1 MVLCTIRMLEEAQKS
16 VNIPLSLPE
25 DQPVLLL
32 DRTHDL
38 SHQDVLYHFALDEL
52 LCRLTGDGGPAVCH
66 LWRHPRAFVMGVRDS
81 RLPYA
86 PKGEA
91 MLRSLGYDTAV
102 RHSGGA
108 AVPLDA
114 GVVNLSLIL
123 PFCSAGPASAF
134 HQDFEIMVELIRE
147 ALRGTGQNVDTG
159 EIAGAFCPG
168 TFDLSIG
175 GLKFCGIAQRRQ
187 RKAFIIQAFIIAEG
201 SGSERARLVRSF
213 YDIAAAGAD
222 PKQYP
227 LVEANSTASLEELTS
242 ISTGQNTVHT
252 FIAAVKEVVRSWQS
266 GKELTEAASRFT
278 MPGSE
283 EIRNMADQMR
293 QRYNLN

>member
-1 MVLCTIRMLEEAQKS
+1 M
-16 VNIPLSLPE
+16 NIPLSLPE

-81 RLPYA
+81 RLPHA
-86 PKGEA
+86 PQGVA

-123 PFCSAGPASAF
+123 PFSSTGPAPDF

-213 YDIAAAGAD
+213 YDITAAGAD

-227 LVEANSTASLEELTS
+227 LVEANSTASLEELTN
-242 ISTGQNTVHT
+242 IGTGQNPVHP
-252 FIAAVKEVVRSWQS
+252 FIVAVKEVIRSWQS

-278 MPGSE
+278 MPGTE
-283 EIRNMADQMR
+283 EIRVMAEQMR
-293 QRYNLN
+293 QRYKGNSI

>member
-1 MVLCTIRMLEEAQKS
+1 M
-16 VNIPLSLPE
+16 NIPPLILPE

-32 DRTHDL
+32 DRTDNL
-38 SHQDVLYHFALDEL
+38 AHQDVLYHFALDEL
-52 LCRLTGDGGPAVCH
+52 LCRLTGEGGPAICH

-81 RLPYA
+81 RLPEA
-86 PKGEA
+86 LQGEA
-91 MLRSLGYDTAV
+91 HLRYLGYDTAV

-123 PFCSAGPASAF
+123 PFSSAGPAPDF

-147 ALRGTGQNVDTG
+147 ALRGTRRNVDTG

-213 YDIAAAGAD
+213 YDIAAEGAD
-222 PKQYP
+222 PKHYP
-227 LVEANSTASLEELTS
+227 LVEADSTASLEELTN
-242 ISTGQNTVHT
+242 IGIGFDAVRQFT
-252 FIAAVKEVVRSWQS
+252 AAVKGVIRGWQA
-266 GKELTEAASRFT
+266 GKDLAEAASRFT
-278 MPGSE
+278 MPGAE
-283 EIRNMADQMR
+283 DIRIMADQMR
-293 QRYNLN
+293 QRYKRPPI

>member
-1 MVLCTIRMLEEAQKS
+1 M
-16 VNIPLSLPE
+16 NIPLSLPE

-32 DRTHDL
+32 DRTQDL
-38 SHQDVLYHFALDEL
+38 THQDVLYHFALDEL
-52 LCRLTGDGGPAVCH
+52 LCRLTGDGGPAICH

-86 PKGEA
+86 PQGEA
-91 MLRSLGYDTAV
+91 MLRSLGYNTAV

-123 PFCSAGPASAF
+123 PFSSAGPAPDF

-147 ALRGTGQNVDTG
+147 ALHSTGKNVDTG

-168 TFDLSIG
+168 TFDLSID

-242 ISTGQNTVHT
+242 IGTGQNAVHS
-252 FIAAVKEVVRSWQS
+252 FIAAVKEVIRSWQS
-266 GKELTEAASRFT
+266 GKELTEAASRLT

-283 EIRNMADQMR
+283 EIRNMAEQMR

>member
-1 MVLCTIRMLEEAQKS
+1 M
-16 VNIPLSLPE
+16 NIPLSLPE

-38 SHQDVLYHFALDEL
+38 THQDVLYHFALDEL
-52 LCRLTGDGGPAVCH
+52 LCKLTGDGGPAICH

-86 PKGEA
+86 PQGEA

-123 PFCSAGPASAF
+123 PFSSAGPAPDF
-134 HQDFEIMVELIRE
+134 HQDFEVMVELIRE

-168 TFDLSIG
+168 TFDLSID

-242 ISTGQNTVHT
+242 IGTDQNTAHT
-252 FIAAVKEVVRSWQS
+252 FITTVKEVIRSWQS

-283 EIRNMADQMR
+283 EIRNMAEQMR

>member
-1 MVLCTIRMLEEAQKS
+1 M
-16 VNIPLSLPE
+16 NIPLILLE

-32 DRTHDL
+32 DRTDNL
-38 SHQDVLYHFALDEL
+38 AHQDVLYHFALDEL
-52 LCRLTGDGGPAVCH
+52 LCRLTGEGGPAICH

-81 RLPYA
+81 RLPEA
-86 PKGEA
+86 LQGEA
-91 MLRSLGYDTAV
+91 HLRYLGYDTAV

-123 PFCSAGPASAF
+123 PFSSAGPAPDF

-147 ALRGTGQNVDTG
+147 ALRGTGRNVDTG

-213 YDIAAAGAD
+213 YDIAAEGAD
-222 PKQYP
+222 PKHYP
-227 LVEANSTASLEELTS
+227 LVEADSTASLEELTN
-242 ISTGQNTVHT
+242 IGIGFDAVRQFT
-252 FIAAVKEVVRSWQS
+252 AAVKGVIRGWQA
-266 GKELTEAASRFT
+266 GKDLAEAASRFT
-278 MPGSE
+278 MPGAE
-283 EIRNMADQMR
+283 DIRIMADQMR
-293 QRYNLN
+293 QRYKRPPI

>member
-1 MVLCTIRMLEEAQKS
+1 M
-16 VNIPLSLPE
+16 NIPLILPE

-32 DRTHDL
+32 DRTDNL

-52 LCRLTGDGGPAVCH
+52 LCRLTGEGGPAICH
-66 LWRHPRAFVMGVRDS
+66 LWRHPRAFVLGVRDS
-81 RLPYA
+81 RLPKA
-86 PKGEA
+86 PQGEA
-91 MLRSLGYDTAV
+91 NLRYLGYDTAV

-123 PFCSAGPASAF
+123 PFSSAGPAPDF

-147 ALRGTGQNVDTG
+147 ALRDTGQRVDTG

-213 YDIAAAGAD
+213 YDIAAEGAD

-227 LVEANSTASLEELTS
+227 LVEADSTASLEELTNIGS
-242 ISTGQNTVHT
+242 GFEAVRQFT
-252 FIAAVKEVVRSWQS
+252 AAVKKVIRGWQA
-266 GKELTEAASRFT
+266 GKDMAEAASRFT
-278 MPGSE
+278 MPGDE
-283 EIRNMADQMR
+283 DIRFMADQMR

>member
-1 MVLCTIRMLEEAQKS
+1 M
-16 VNIPLSLPE
+16 NIPLILPE

-32 DRTHDL
+32 DRTDNL

-52 LCRLTGDGGPAVCH
+52 LCRLTGEGGTAVCH
-66 LWRHPRAFVMGVRDS
+66 LWRHPCAFVLGVRDS
-81 RLPYA
+81 RLPKA
-86 PKGEA
+86 PQGEA
-91 MLRSLGYDTAV
+91 NLRYLGYDTAV

-123 PFCSAGPASAF
+123 PFSSAGPAPDF

-147 ALRGTGQNVDTG
+147 ALRDTGQRVDTG

-213 YDIAAAGAD
+213 YDIAAEGAD

-227 LVEANSTASLEELTS
+227 LVEADSTASLEELTNIGS
-242 ISTGQNTVHT
+242 GFEAVRQFT
-252 FIAAVKEVVRSWQS
+252 AAVKKVIRGWQA
-266 GKELTEAASRFT
+266 GKDLAEAASRFT
-278 MPGSE
+278 MPGDE
-283 EIRNMADQMR
+283 DIRFMADQMR

>member
-1 MVLCTIRMLEEAQKS
+1 M
-16 VNIPLSLPE
+16 NIPLILPE

-32 DRTHDL
+32 DRTDNL
-38 SHQDVLYHFALDEL
+38 AHQDVRYHFALDEL
-52 LCRLTGDGGPAVCH
+52 LCRLTGEGGPAICH

-81 RLPYA
+81 RLPQA
-86 PKGEA
+86 LQGEA
-91 MLRSLGYDTAV
+91 HLRYLGYDTAV

-123 PFCSAGPASAF
+123 PFSSAGPAPDF

-187 RKAFIIQAFIIAEG
+187 RRAFIIQAFIIAEG

-213 YDIAAAGAD
+213 YDIAAEGAD
-222 PKQYP
+222 PKHYP
-227 LVEANSTASLEELTS
+227 LVEADSTASLEELTN
-242 ISTGQNTVHT
+242 IGIGFDAMRQFT
-252 FIAAVKEVVRSWQS
+252 AAVKGVIRGWQA
-266 GKELTEAASRFT
+266 GKDLAEAASRFT
-278 MPGSE
+278 MPGAE
-283 EIRNMADQMR
+283 DIRIMADQMR

>member
-1 MVLCTIRMLEEAQKS
+1 M
-16 VNIPLSLPE
+16 NIPLILPE

-32 DRTHDL
+32 DRTDNL

-52 LCRLTGDGGPAVCH
+52 LCRLTGEGGPAVCH

-81 RLPYA
+81 RLPEA
-86 PKGEA
+86 LQGEVH
-91 MLRSLGYDTAV
+91 LRYLGYDTAV

-123 PFCSAGPASAF
+123 PFSSAGPAPDF
-134 HQDFEIMVELIRE
+134 HQDFEIMVGLIRE

-213 YDIAAAGAD
+213 YDIAAEGAD

-227 LVEANSTASLEELTS
+227 LVEADSTASLEELTN
-242 ISTGQNTVHT
+242 IGIGFDAVRHFT
-252 FIAAVKEVVRSWQS
+252 AAVKGVIRGWQA
-266 GKELTEAASRFT
+266 GKDLAEAASRFM
-278 MPGSE
+278 MPGDE
-283 EIRNMADQMR
+283 DIRFMADQMR

>member
-1 MVLCTIRMLEEAQKS
+1 M
-16 VNIPLSLPE
+16 NIPPLILPE

-32 DRTHDL
+32 DRTDNL
-38 SHQDVLYHFALDEL
+38 AHQDVLYHFALDEL
-52 LCRLTGDGGPAVCH
+52 LCRLTGEGGPAICH

-81 RLPYA
+81 RLPQA
-86 PKGEA
+86 PQGEA
-91 MLRSLGYDTAV
+91 HLRYLGYDTAV

-123 PFCSAGPASAF
+123 PFSSAGPAPDF
-134 HQDFEIMVELIRE
+134 HQDFEIMVDLIRE

-213 YDIAAAGAD
+213 YDIAAEGAD

-227 LVEANSTASLEELTS
+227 LVEADRTASLEELTN
-242 ISTGQNTVHT
+242 IGIGFDAVRQFT
-252 FIAAVKEVVRSWQS
+252 AAVKGVIRGWQA
-266 GKELTEAASRFT
+266 GKDLAEAASRFT
-278 MPGSE
+278 MPGDE
-283 EIRNMADQMR
+283 DIRFMADQMR
-293 QRYNLN
+293 QRYKRTPI

>member
-1 MVLCTIRMLEEAQKS
+1 M
-16 VNIPLSLPE
+16 NIPLSLPE
-25 DQPVLLL
+25 DQPILLL

-52 LCRLTGDGGPAVCH
+52 LCRQTGEGGPAICH

-81 RLPYA
+81 RLPQA
-86 PKGEA
+86 TQGEA
-91 MLRSLGYDTAV
+91 KLRSLGYDTAV

-114 GVVNLSLIL
+114 GVVNLSLVL
-123 PFCSAGPASAF
+123 PFSSAGPAPDF

-147 ALRGTGQNVDTG
+147 ALHSTGQTVDTG
-159 EIAGAFCPG
+159 EISGAFCPG

-213 YDIAAAGAD
+213 YDIAATGAD
-222 PKQYP
+222 PAQYP
-227 LVEANSTASLEELTS
+227 LVETGSTASLQELTNLGS
-242 ISTGQNTVHT
+242 SAEALHQFT
-252 FIAAVKEVVRSWQS
+252 AAVKEVIRSWQA
-266 GKELTEAASRFT
+266 GKELTRAASRLV

-283 EIRNMADQMR
+283 EIGAMAEQMR
-293 QRYNLN
+293 QRYKIEE

>member
-1 MVLCTIRMLEEAQKS
+1 M
-16 VNIPLSLPE
+16 NIPLSLPE

-38 SHQDVLYHFALDEL
+38 AHQDVLYHFALDEL
-52 LCRLTGDGGPAVCH
+52 LCRLTGDGGPAICH

-86 PKGEA
+86 PQGEA
-91 MLRSLGYDTAV
+91 MLRSFGYDTAV

-123 PFCSAGPASAF
+123 PFSSAGPAPDF

-168 TFDLSIG
+168 TFDLSIDR
-175 GLKFCGIAQRRQ
+175 LKFCGIAQRRQ

-242 ISTGQNTVHT
+242 IGTGQNAVHA
-252 FIAAVKEVVRSWQS
+252 FIAAVKEVIRSWQS

-283 EIRNMADQMR
+283 EICKMAEQMR

>member
-1 MVLCTIRMLEEAQKS
+1 M
-16 VNIPLSLPE
+16 NIPLSLPE

-38 SHQDVLYHFALDEL
+38 AHQDVLYHFALDEL
-52 LCRLTGDGGPAVCH
+52 LCRLTGDGGPAICH

-86 PKGEA
+86 PQGEA
-91 MLRSLGYDTAV
+91 MLHSLGYDTAV

-123 PFCSAGPASAF
+123 PFSSAGPAPDF

-168 TFDLSIG
+168 TFDLSID

-242 ISTGQNTVHT
+242 IGTGQNAVHA
-252 FIAAVKEVVRSWQS
+252 FIAAVKEVIRSWQS

-283 EIRNMADQMR
+283 EIRNMAEQMR

>member
-1 MVLCTIRMLEEAQKS
+1 M
-16 VNIPLSLPE
+16 NIPLILPE

-32 DRTHDL
+32 DRTDNL

-52 LCRLTGDGGPAVCH
+52 LCRLTGEGGPAICH
-66 LWRHPRAFVMGVRDS
+66 LWRHPRTFVMGVRDS
-81 RLPYA
+81 RLPQA
-86 PKGEA
+86 LQGEA
-91 MLRSLGYDTAV
+91 HLRYLGYDTAV

-123 PFCSAGPASAF
+123 PFASAGPAPDF

-187 RKAFIIQAFIIAEG
+187 RRAFIIQAFIIAEG

-213 YDIAAAGAD
+213 YDIAAEGAD
-222 PKQYP
+222 PKHYP
-227 LVEANSTASLEELTS
+227 LVEADSTASLEELTN
-242 ISTGQNTVHT
+242 IGIGFDAVRQFT
-252 FIAAVKEVVRSWQS
+252 AAVKGVIRGWQA
-266 GKELTEAASRFT
+266 GKDLAEAASRFT
-278 MPGSE
+278 MPGAE
-283 EIRNMADQMR
+283 DIRIMADQMR
-293 QRYNLN
+293 QRYKRTPI

>member
-1 MVLCTIRMLEEAQKS
+1 M
-16 VNIPLSLPE
+16 NIPLILPE

-32 DRTHDL
+32 DRTDNL

-52 LCRLTGDGGPAVCH
+52 LCRLTGEGGPAICH

-81 RLPYA
+81 RLPQA
-86 PKGEA
+86 LQGEA
-91 MLRSLGYDTAV
+91 HLRYLGYDTAV

-123 PFCSAGPASAF
+123 PFSSAGPAPDF
-134 HQDFEIMVELIRE
+134 HQDFEVMVELIRE
-147 ALRGTGQNVDTG
+147 TLRGTGQNVDTG

-213 YDIAAAGAD
+213 YDIAAVGAD

-227 LVEANSTASLEELTS
+227 LVEADSTGSLEELTN
-242 ISTGQNTVHT
+242 IGLGFDAVRQFT
-252 FIAAVKEVVRSWQS
+252 AAVKGVIRGWQA
-266 GKELTEAASRFT
+266 GKDLAEAASRFT
-278 MPGSE
+278 MPGAE
-283 EIRNMADQMR
+283 DIRIMAEQMH

>member
-1 MVLCTIRMLEEAQKS
+1 M
-16 VNIPLSLPE
+16 NIPPLILPE

-32 DRTHDL
+32 DRTDNL
-38 SHQDVLYHFALDEL
+38 AHQDVLYHFALDEL
-52 LCRLTGDGGPAVCH
+52 LCRLTGEGGPAICH

-81 RLPYA
+81 RLPEA
-86 PKGEA
+86 LQGEA
-91 MLRSLGYDTAV
+91 HLRYLGYDTAV

-123 PFCSAGPASAF
+123 PFSSAGPAPDF

-147 ALRGTGQNVDTG
+147 ALRGTGRNVDTG

-213 YDIAAAGAD
+213 YDIAAEGAD
-222 PKQYP
+222 PKHYP
-227 LVEANSTASLEELTS
+227 LVEADSTASLEELTN
-242 ISTGQNTVHT
+242 IGIGFDAVRQFT
-252 FIAAVKEVVRSWQS
+252 AAVKGVIRGWQA
-266 GKELTEAASRFT
+266 GKDLAEAASRFT
-278 MPGSE
+278 MPGAKD
-283 EIRNMADQMR
+283 IRIMADQMR
-293 QRYNLN
+293 QRYKRTSI

>member
-1 MVLCTIRMLEEAQKS
+1 M
-16 VNIPLSLPE
+16 NIPLILPE

-32 DRTHDL
+32 DRTDNL

-52 LCRLTGDGGPAVCH
+52 LCRLTGEGGPAICH
-66 LWRHPRAFVMGVRDS
+66 LWRHPRAFVLGVRDS
-81 RLPYA
+81 RLPEA
-86 PKGEA
+86 PQGEA
-91 MLRSLGYDTAV
+91 NLRYLGYDTAV

-123 PFCSAGPASAF
+123 PFFSAGPAPDF

-147 ALRGTGQNVDTG
+147 ALRDTGQRVDTG

-213 YDIAAAGAD
+213 YDIAAEGAD

-227 LVEANSTASLEELTS
+227 LVEADSTASLEELTNIGS
-242 ISTGQNTVHT
+242 GFEAVRQFT
-252 FIAAVKEVVRSWQS
+252 AAVKKVIRGWQA
-266 GKELTEAASRFT
+266 GKDLAEAASRFT
-278 MPGSE
+278 MPGDE
-283 EIRNMADQMR
+283 DIRFMADQMR

>member
-1 MVLCTIRMLEEAQKS
+1 M
-16 VNIPLSLPE
+16 NNPLSLPE
-25 DQPVLLL
+25 DQPILLL
-32 DRTHDL
+32 DRTDDL

-52 LCRLTGDGGPAVCH
+52 LCRQTGEGGPAICH

-81 RLPYA
+81 RLPQA
-86 PKGEA
+86 PQGEA
-91 MLRSLGYDTAV
+91 KLRSLGYDTAV

-114 GVVNLSLIL
+114 GVVNLSLVL
-123 PFCSAGPASAF
+123 PFSSTGPAPDF

-147 ALRGTGQNVDTG
+147 ALHSTGQTIDTG

-213 YDIAAAGAD
+213 YDIAATGAD
-222 PKQYP
+222 PTQYP
-227 LVEANSTASLEELTS
+227 LVETGSTASLQELTILGS
-242 ISTGQNTVHT
+242 GAEAVHQFT
-252 FIAAVKEVVRSWQS
+252 AAVKEVIRAWQA
-266 GKELTEAASRFT
+266 GRELTGAASRLV
-278 MPGSE
+278 MPSSE
-283 EIRNMADQMR
+283 EILAMAEQMR
-293 QRYNLN
+293 QRYKVEE

>member
-1 MVLCTIRMLEEAQKS
+1 MLEEAQES

-52 LCRLTGDGGPAVCH
+52 LCRLTGDGGPAICH

-86 PKGEA
+86 PQGET

-123 PFCSAGPASAF
+123 PFSSAGPAPDF

-168 TFDLSIG
+168 TFDLSID

-222 PKQYP
+222 PKRYP

-242 ISTGQNTVHT
+242 IGTGQNAVHA
-252 FIAAVKEVVRSWQS
+252 FIAAVKEVIRSWQS

-283 EIRNMADQMR
+283 EIRNMAEQMR

>member
-1 MVLCTIRMLEEAQKS
+1 M
-16 VNIPLSLPE
+16 NIPLSLPE

-52 LCRLTGDGGPAVCH
+52 LCRLTGDGGPAICH

-86 PKGEA
+86 PQGET

-123 PFCSAGPASAF
+123 PFSSAGPAPDF

-168 TFDLSIG
+168 TFDLSID

-222 PKQYP
+222 PKRYP

-242 ISTGQNTVHT
+242 IGTGQNAVHA
-252 FIAAVKEVVRSWQS
+252 FIAAVKEVIRSWQS

-283 EIRNMADQMR
+283 EIRNMAEQMR

>member
-1 MVLCTIRMLEEAQKS
+1 M
-16 VNIPLSLPE
+16 NIPLSLPE

-81 RLPYA
+81 RLPHA
-86 PKGEA
+86 PQGEA

-123 PFCSAGPASAF
+123 PFSSAGPVPDF
-134 HQDFEIMVELIRE
+134 HQDFETMVELIRE

-213 YDIAAAGAD
+213 YDIAAVGAD
-222 PKQYP
+222 PRQYP
-227 LVEANSTASLEELTS
+227 LVESNSTSSLEELTN
-242 ISTGQNTVHT
+242 IGTDQNAVHP
-252 FIAAVKEVVRSWQS
+252 FIVAVKEVIRSWQS
-266 GKELTEAASRFT
+266 GKNLTEAASRFT
-278 MPGSE
+278 MPGTE
-283 EIRNMADQMR
+283 EIRVMAEQMR
-293 QRYNLN
+293 QRYKGNSI

>member
-1 MVLCTIRMLEEAQKS
+1 M
-16 VNIPLSLPE
+16 NIPLSLPE
-25 DQPVLLL
+25 VQPVLLL

-38 SHQDVLYHFALDEL
+38 SHQDVLSHFALDEL
-52 LCRLTGDGGPAVCH
+52 LCRLTGDGGPAICH

-86 PKGEA
+86 PQGEA

-123 PFCSAGPASAF
+123 PFSSAGPAPDF

-147 ALRGTGQNVDTG
+147 ALRGTGQNVETG

-168 TFDLSIG
+168 TFDLSVD

-213 YDIAAAGAD
+213 YDIAAAGAE

-242 ISTGQNTVHT
+242 IGTGQNAVHT
-252 FIAAVKEVVRSWQS
+252 FIAAVKEVIRSWQS

-283 EIRNMADQMR
+283 EIRNMAEQMR

>member
-1 MVLCTIRMLEEAQKS
+1 M
-16 VNIPLSLPE
+16 NIPLILPE

-32 DRTHDL
+32 DRTDNL

-52 LCRLTGDGGPAVCH
+52 LCRLTGEGGPAICH

-81 RLPYA
+81 RLPQA
-86 PKGEA
+86 LQGEA
-91 MLRSLGYDTAV
+91 HLRYLGYDTAV

-123 PFCSAGPASAF
+123 PFSSAGPAPDF
-134 HQDFEIMVELIRE
+134 HQDFEVMVELIRE

-213 YDIAAAGAD
+213 YDIAAVGAD

-227 LVEANSTASLEELTS
+227 LVEADSTASLEELTN
-242 ISTGQNTVHT
+242 IGIGFDAVHQFT
-252 FIAAVKEVVRSWQS
+252 AAVKGVIRGWQA
-266 GKELTEAASRFT
+266 GKDLAEAASRFT
-278 MPGSE
+278 MPGAE
-283 EIRNMADQMR
+283 DIRIMAEQMH

>member
-1 MVLCTIRMLEEAQKS
+1 M
-16 VNIPLSLPE
+16 NIPLILPE

-32 DRTHDL
+32 DRTDNL

-52 LCRLTGDGGPAVCH
+52 LCRLTGEGGPAICH
-66 LWRHPRAFVMGVRDS
+66 LWRHPRAFVLGVRDS
-81 RLPYA
+81 RLPKA
-86 PKGEA
+86 PQGEA
-91 MLRSLGYDTAV
+91 NLRYLGYDTAV

-123 PFCSAGPASAF
+123 PFSSAGPAPDF

-147 ALRGTGQNVDTG
+147 ALRDTGQRVDTG

-213 YDIAAAGAD
+213 YDIAAEGAD

-227 LVEANSTASLEELTS
+227 LVEADSTASLEELTNIGS
-242 ISTGQNTVHT
+242 GFEVVRQFT
-252 FIAAVKEVVRSWQS
+252 AAVKKVIRGWQA
-266 GKELTEAASRFT
+266 GKDLAEAASRFT
-278 MPGSE
+278 MPGDE
-283 EIRNMADQMR
+283 DIRFMADQMR

>member
-1 MVLCTIRMLEEAQKS
+1 M
-16 VNIPLSLPE
+16 NIPLILPE

-32 DRTHDL
+32 DRTDNL

-52 LCRLTGDGGPAVCH
+52 LCRLTGEGGPAICH
-66 LWRHPRAFVMGVRDS
+66 LWRHPRAFVLGVRDS
-81 RLPYA
+81 RLPKA
-86 PKGEA
+86 PQGEA
-91 MLRSLGYDTAV
+91 NLRYLGYDTAV

-123 PFCSAGPASAF
+123 PFSSAGPAPDF

-147 ALRGTGQNVDTG
+147 ALRDTGQRVDTG
-159 EIAGAFCPG
+159 EIVGAFCPG

-213 YDIAAAGAD
+213 YDIAAEGAD

-227 LVEANSTASLEELTS
+227 LVEADSTASLEELTNIGS
-242 ISTGQNTVHT
+242 GFEAVRQFT
-252 FIAAVKEVVRSWQS
+252 AAVKKVIRGWQA
-266 GKELTEAASRFT
+266 GKDMAEAASRFT
-278 MPGSE
+278 MPGDE
-283 EIRNMADQMR
+283 DIRFMADQMR

>member
-1 MVLCTIRMLEEAQKS
+1 M
-16 VNIPLSLPE
+16 NIPLILPE

-32 DRTHDL
+32 DRTDNL
-38 SHQDVLYHFALDEL
+38 AHQDVLYHFALDEL
-52 LCRLTGDGGPAVCH
+52 LCRLTGEGGPAICH

-81 RLPYA
+81 RLPQA
-86 PKGEA
+86 LQGEA
-91 MLRSLGYDTAV
+91 HLRYLGYDTAV

-123 PFCSAGPASAF
+123 PFSSAGPAPDF

-187 RKAFIIQAFIIAEG
+187 RRAFIIQAFIIAEG

-213 YDIAAAGAD
+213 YDIAAEGAD
-222 PKQYP
+222 PKHYP
-227 LVEANSTASLEELTS
+227 LVEADSTASLEELTN
-242 ISTGQNTVHT
+242 IGIGFDAMRQFT
-252 FIAAVKEVVRSWQS
+252 AAVKGVIRGWQA
-266 GKELTEAASRFT
+266 GKDLAEAASRFT
-278 MPGSE
+278 MPGAE
-283 EIRNMADQMR
+283 DIRIMADQMR

>member
-1 MVLCTIRMLEEAQKS
+1 M
-16 VNIPLSLPE
+16 NIPLILPVE
-25 DQPVLLL
+25 QPVLLL
-32 DRTHDL
+32 DRTDNL

-52 LCRLTGDGGPAVCH
+52 LCRLTGEGGPAICH

-81 RLPYA
+81 RLPEA
-86 PKGEA
+86 PQGEA
-91 MLRSLGYDTAV
+91 NLRYLGYDTAV

-123 PFCSAGPASAF
+123 PFSSAGPAPDF

-147 ALRGTGQNVDTG
+147 ALRDTGQRVDTG

-213 YDIAAAGAD
+213 YDIAAEGAD

-227 LVEANSTASLEELTS
+227 LVEADSTASLEELTNIGS
-242 ISTGQNTVHT
+242 GFEAVRQFT
-252 FIAAVKEVVRSWQS
+252 AAVKKVIRGWQA
-266 GKELTEAASRFT
+266 GKDLAEAASRFT
-278 MPGSE
+278 MPGDE
-283 EIRNMADQMR
+283 DIRFMADQMR

>member
-1 MVLCTIRMLEEAQKS
+1 MLEEAQES

-32 DRTHDL
+32 DRTQDL
-38 SHQDVLYHFALDEL
+38 THQDVLYHFALDEL
-52 LCRLTGDGGPAVCH
+52 LCRLTGDGGPAICH

-86 PKGEA
+86 PQGEA
-91 MLRSLGYDTAV
+91 MLRSLGYNTAV

-123 PFCSAGPASAF
+123 PFSSAGPAPDF

-147 ALRGTGQNVDTG
+147 ALHSTGKNVDTG

-168 TFDLSIG
+168 TFDLSID

-242 ISTGQNTVHT
+242 IGTGQNAVHS
-252 FIAAVKEVVRSWQS
+252 FIAAVKEVIRSWQS
-266 GKELTEAASRFT
+266 GKELTEAASRLT

-283 EIRNMADQMR
+283 EIRNMAEQMR